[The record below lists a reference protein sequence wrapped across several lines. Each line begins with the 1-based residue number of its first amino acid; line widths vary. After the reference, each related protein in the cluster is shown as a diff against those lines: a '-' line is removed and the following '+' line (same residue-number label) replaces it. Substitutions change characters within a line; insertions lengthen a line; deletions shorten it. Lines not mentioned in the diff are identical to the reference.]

1 MQKLQTLLSHYYSDL
16 LRSCSGVQTRTTT
29 SNDVRTFSAS
39 WKGYNPLDFVNT
51 KETIRYVRNA
61 RAWPEPWKTCANRAN
76 FFALHFSDRG
86 AKEMLGVVRSKFWPV
101 SNFGQQLLSALNN
114 MQQGVQTDATCK
126 IQQCLELYANNV
138 ASAWTGL
145 QLFYTQLTNFKN
157 SF

>member
-61 RAWPEPWKTCANRAN
+61 RAWPEPWKEDLCKQSKLCCATLERSRSKRNVGSCWLKILTSFKFWAATPISTQQHATGCANGRN
-76 FFALHFSDRG
+76 MQNPTVS
-86 AKEMLGVVRSKFWPV
+86 GVV
-101 SNFGQQLLSALNN
+101 
-114 MQQGVQTDATCK
+114 C
-126 IQQCLELYANNV
+126 QQCCVCLDRATAILHTANK
-138 ASAWTGL
+138 
-145 QLFYTQLTNFKN
+145 F
-157 SF
+157 